1 MWSGGH
7 LKQHDIAHGVLH
19 AMCSLGQAFINF
31 FYYSKALYITDMI
44 SWEAHDKYC
53 MISKEKIKPTILR
66 TSSSLELLIVF
77 SVEGFL
83 EIVYKTVY
91 RNI

>member
-1 MWSGGH
+1 
-7 LKQHDIAHGVLH
+7 
-19 AMCSLGQAFINF
+19 
-31 FYYSKALYITDMI
+31 
-44 SWEAHDKYC
+44 